1 MAYVTT
7 HEAGR
12 MLGVAVRTVQLW
24 AESGRLECWKTEGGH
39 RRISR
44 ESVMRLLADPAGE
57 APRTPPPSPQP
68 GGEARALRV
77 MVVED
82 DPSLLRLFRLQLSR
96 WSLRPEV
103 HTAANGYEALL
114 RIGNLTPDLLITDLN
129 MPEIDGFQMLRAIRG
144 MPQLDSMEIIVVT
157 GLDDAGIAA
166 HGELPPEIPILRKP
180 VSFAE
185 LERMAMRVADRSSQ
199 RSGK

>member
-1 MAYVTT
+1 MAFVTT
-7 HEAGR
+7 HEAAR
-12 MLGVAVRTVQLW
+12 ILGVAVRTVQLW
-24 AESGRLECWKTEGGH
+24 AEGGRLECWKTEGGH

-44 ESVMRLLADPAGE
+44 ESVMRMLADPQDEDLRLPPPQVPAGE
-57 APRTPPPSPQP
+57 GS
-68 GGEARALRV
+68 ALRV

-103 HTAANGYEALL
+103 HTAANGYDALL
-114 RIGNLTPDLLITDLN
+114 RIGNLVPDLLITDLN

-166 HGELPPEIPILRKP
+166 RGELPPEIPILRKP
-180 VSFAE
+180 VDFGE
-185 LERMAMRVADRSSQ
+185 LERMASRVAVRLSQ
-199 RSGK
+199 RCGT